1 MKEMDAK
8 ALAEKEDRLRR
19 IYGNLPTRGNLVH
32 HQLERKYFDSG
43 DLALTAACKTSNIG
57 KIQTGTEHPL
67 VENIS
72 HPSAPVPS
80 GSNVDDGANKN
91 KAKGTN
97 KTIHASQLGQEMKSD
112 GGTQAPI
119 DEKLESSGERNASIA

>member
-1 MKEMDAK
+1 MILTCTLK

-19 IYGNLPTRGNLVH
+19 IYRNLPTRGDLVH

-43 DLALTAACKTSNIG
+43 DLAITAARKPSNIG
-57 KIQTGTEHPL
+57 EIQTGTEHPL

-72 HPSAPVPS
+72 HLSAPVPS
-80 GSNVDDGANKN
+80 GSNIEDGANKN

-97 KTIHASQLGQEMKSD
+97 KTINASQLGQEMKSD
-112 GGTQAPI
+112 A
-119 DEKLESSGERNASIA
+119 A